1 MQGRHLRRLAALVV
15 VAFSS
20 GACRFEPEGAAPLE
34 IPSVYRQ
41 WWAELEKCAQK
52 KASIDRVRFWVIK
65 GEKFPCPNG
74 PCAGHWRSPH
84 DVYIAETWIYN
95 ASLVKHEMLHDVLG
109 TGDHPVA
116 VFGEGACNVVWAT
129 KES

>member
-1 MQGRHLRRLAALVV
+1 MQGRHLRLLASLAAIVLC
-15 VAFSS
+15 S
-20 GACRFEPEGAAPLE
+20 GCRFEPEGAAPLE
-34 IPSVYRQ
+34 VPSIYRQ
-41 WWAELEKCAQK
+41 WWAEIERCAQK
-52 KASIDRVRFWVIK
+52 KGNFERVRFWVIK
-65 GEKFPCPNG
+65 GDKFPCPNG

-84 DVYIAETWIYN
+84 DVYIAETWTYN

-116 VFGEGACNVVWAT
+116 VFGERACNVVWAT